1 MISVGDVLV
10 ELKRPVLR
18 SPLRKI
24 TINIYPA
31 GQINFCANI
40 CKTTTVKPRDDDI
53 DFIFLSTAGPGF
65 CIVTR
70 NIGKA
75 ERVFKSL
82 DMKTLVVN
90 IYNGKYEMIE
100 RIRQR

>member
-1 MISVGDVLV
+1 MRVQVPPRPPINIFLALMLPVRIRVSFTASSLKTISIPLVRLISVRIYS
-10 ELKRPVLR
+10 K
-18 SPLRKI
+18 
-24 TINIYPA
+24 TI
-31 GQINFCANI
+31 
-40 CKTTTVKPRDDDI
+40 TVKPRDDDI

-82 DMKTLVVN
+82 DMKTLVIN
-90 IYNGKYEMIE
+90 L
-100 RIRQR
+100 